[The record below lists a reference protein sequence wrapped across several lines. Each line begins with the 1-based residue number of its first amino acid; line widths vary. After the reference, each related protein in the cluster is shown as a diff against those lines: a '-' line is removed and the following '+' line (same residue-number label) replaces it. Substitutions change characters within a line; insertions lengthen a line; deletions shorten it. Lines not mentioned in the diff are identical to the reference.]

1 MPDKWFKNTFAPNCR
16 TKILSTN
23 QIITLMFHRVTL
35 YDDLPEDVRIAVDA
49 EMEKRNSSNNTTVE
63 DD

>member
-1 MPDKWFKNTFAPNCR
+1 
-16 TKILSTN
+16 
-23 QIITLMFHRVTL
+23 MFHRVTL